1 MLIASPSDIVIG
13 MMHKEG
19 LLGTVATLEKL

>member
-13 MMHKEG
+13 MMNKEG